1 MSAKIAKVWN
11 GSEWVNVSSP
21 VIAGNSVVAYQPS
34 APLDPITGQIW
45 INDSTK
51 VVSVWSGSAW
61 IPTSISASDITTGT
75 LAVSRGGTGTTTSTG
90 SGSVVLSG
98 SPTFSGSI
106 TASNANFTG
115 SLTANSGWGGT
126 NSSAGALGGIPMA
139 FDIERNG
146 TGSANGLMSF
156 GNGATTIKGAR
167 MPFSGKLIT
176 ATLHGTGVTGTIT
189 VDAYINGSANTS
201 YRLSGTGSASDVNVT
216 QNWQLSPLSFSA
228 GSTIN
233 FRQTSVPTSANGYV
247 VTFFVV
253 YD

>member
-75 LAVSRGGTGTTTSTG
+75 LAVARGGTGTTTSTG

-98 SPTFSGSI
+98 SPTFSGS
-106 TASNANFTG
+106 NKRCFW
-115 SLTANSGWGGT
+115 LCCH
-126 NSSAGALGGIPMA
+126 
-139 FDIERNG
+139 
-146 TGSANGLMSF
+146 
-156 GNGATTIKGAR
+156 TI
-167 MPFSGKLIT
+167 
-176 ATLHGTGVTGTIT
+176 
-189 VDAYINGSANTS
+189 N
-201 YRLSGTGSASDVNVT
+201 
-216 QNWQLSPLSFSA
+216 
-228 GSTIN
+228 STIWRYKYRN
-233 FRQTSVPTSANGYV
+233 IFSRRRYYSV
-247 VTFFVV
+247 F
-253 YD
+253 